1 MSDYQDACPVRAAP
15 QRFCRRPLAAFVAA
29 LVLPVGLSLAVSA
42 HATRTTS
49 ETAAAGAIGRSAS
62 ASTATAGTSGA
73 TTTAA
78 AETTS
83 AAATAGSGTTQDAA
97 ARAAASQSSTTQN
110 AAAAAQGTAQNATA
124 PATAGAG
131 AEAAGA
137 AGAGAAAGAT
147 GAAGEAGAAATPST
161 TDAQSSNTQA
171 TPTDAA
177 LQAAGVT
184 DHGVPTQVSQTRGII
199 STADANGA
207 DVVVTWL
214 QDWRG
219 GYSILMINPDTGE
232 TEQFNTPFDPEG
244 DEPSAV
250 YLSSK
255 NRLYTLFNSQFVEFD
270 INSRSFTFTGKTE
283 GKTAMSLT
291 EDGNGVIWAGTY
303 PNNELVAFNPTSKTL
318 ENHGALSKES
328 WAQYPRSIAVD
339 QQGWVYVGTGLA
351 ASQIYAYN
359 PSARTSE
366 PLVPTAQRIAGTGVV
381 SQSDS
386 GVVYG
391 TNGNSRYVLSGGKAS
406 ALSPEDKTAPSSLTT
421 GAQNLT
427 DREFPSKRRLVELD
441 MDAHKLVTRDASGQ
455 NREVTFKYESE
466 GALLTFVCAMDDGT
480 VCGGTRFPMHTFLQA
495 KDSTTFDS
503 KKIERQ
509 PNIIVPV
516 GKRMYV
522 GAYPDGKLLQEKEE
536 GKNEFEEVLSARPSV
551 NRPHALV
558 ARQGGAQM
566 VMAGTPE
573 YGMTGG
579 GMVFWNR
586 DSGEKEQL
594 DHTQLIPDH
603 SVQALI
609 ELADGTLMGGT
620 TVKPGTGG
628 VTKASSSAE
637 VFLMDPNTKQV
648 RWHGAPVEGAQTI
661 TDLTLTPEGL
671 VYGLADSVNLFVFN
685 PGDQQVVTV
694 NRFSR
699 EFGPSVFAQG
709 TRAFVKTTAPS
720 AADAKPGGQSV
731 YLLLSN
737 GIARIDTATHQ
748 LSRVMNAPSKITVGG
763 AAANGR
769 IYFGSNNHLYSW
781 QVK

>member
-1 MSDYQDACPVRAAP
+1 MA
-15 QRFCRRPLAAFVAA
+15 
-29 LVLPVGLSLAVSA
+29 A
-42 HATRTTS
+42 HATHLTS
-49 ETAAAGAIGRSAS
+49 DTAAAGAGVETASRTTATTGSGTVQDTAAEAAARGASSVSNTASTGTAGTATTSTGAGASGSSSAPATGSAS
-62 ASTATAGTSGA
+62 AGSDKD
-73 TTTAA
+73 TTAA
-78 AETTS
+78 AGTTG
-83 AAATAGSGTTQDAA
+83 AAAETGAAQDATAQAGATQDA
-97 ARAAASQSSTTQN
+97 
-110 AAAAAQGTAQNATA
+110 TA
-124 PATAGAG
+124 
-131 AEAAGA
+131 E
-137 AGAGAAAGAT
+137 AGAT
-147 GAAGEAGAAATPST
+147 QST

-171 TPTDAA
+171 KPDNAT

-184 DHGVPTQVSQTRGII
+184 DHGVPTQVAQTRGII

-219 GYSILMINPDTGE
+219 GFAVLMINPDTGE
-232 TEQFNTPFDPEG
+232 SEQFNVPFDPAG

-255 NRLYTLFNSQFVEFD
+255 NRLYTLFNNQFVEFD
-270 INSRSFTFTGKTE
+270 INSRSFTFTGKTD

-291 EDGNGVIWAGTY
+291 EDGNGVIWAATY
-303 PNNELVAFNPTSKTL
+303 PNNELVAFNPASKAL
-318 ENHGALSKES
+318 DNHGALSKEN
-328 WAQYPRSIAVD
+328 WPQYPRSIAVD
-339 QQGWVYVGTGLA
+339 RQGWVYVGTGLA

-359 PSARTSE
+359 PSAHTAE
-366 PLVPTAQRIAGTGVV
+366 PLVPTAQRTAGTGVV

-391 TNGNSRYVLSGGKAS
+391 SNGNSRYMLSGGKAS
-406 ALSPEDKTAPSSLTT
+406 ALSAEDKIPPSSLTT

-427 DREFPSKRRLVELD
+427 DRDFPSRRRLVELD

-455 NREVTFKYESE
+455 NKEVTFKYDTE

-480 VCGGTRFPMHTFLQA
+480 VCGGTRFPMHTFVQG
-495 KDSTTFDS
+495 KDSDTFDS
-503 KKIERQ
+503 KRIDRQ

-516 GKRMYV
+516 GNRMYV
-522 GAYPDGKLLQEKEE
+522 GAYPDGKLLQEKEA
-536 GKNEFEEVLSARPSV
+536 GKNEFEEVLNAHPSV

-558 ARQGGAQM
+558 ARLGGAQM

-586 DSGEKEQL
+586 DSGEKVQL
-594 DHTQLIPDH
+594 DHTQIIANH
-603 SVQALI
+603 SVQSLI
-609 ELADGTLMGGT
+609 EMTDGTLVGGT
-620 TVKPGTGG
+620 TIKPGTGG
-628 VTKASSSAE
+628 VTKAASSAE
-637 VFLMDPNTKQV
+637 IFLMDPNTREV

-661 TDLTLTPEGL
+661 TDLTLTPDGL
-671 VYGLADSVNLFVFN
+671 VYGIADSVSLFVFN
-685 PGDQQVVTV
+685 PNNQQIVTV
-694 NRFSR
+694 NRFGK
-699 EFGPSVFAQG
+699 EHGPSVFAQG

-720 AADAKPGGQSV
+720 ATAKAGEQSL

-763 AAANGR
+763 AAANGQ
-769 IYFGSNNHLYSW
+769 IYYGSDNHLYSW
-781 QVK
+781 KIQ